1 MSSAYLANELDKL
14 NVAEGPPSNHAFEK
28 AFVDYQTMRG
38 PQAKASIKEAQ
49 FLYWTGSLA
58 TPFAAFLQGHVIR
71 KISTEAMLVGFA
83 QGATGA
89 VSLKRVSLPSRRGT
103 IPWNHEIALKP
114 EARSA
119 ISTAFWVGLLFL
131 TVAIHYHS
139 VENTGPVL
147 SQETD
152 TGAVSQFYQKFVL
165 FGLDGSSTK
174 ELHFN
179 MSVTAVVLW
188 MCIESYRLFIPK
200 SLSR

>member
-89 VSLKRVSLPSRRGT
+89 VPLKRVSLPSRRGT

-119 ISTAFWVGLLFL
+119 ISTADCGNTLSFCREYGAGTFAGNRYWSGFAVLPKVRSIWVGWLVHKGTSLQHVCNRCGL
-131 TVAIHYHS
+131 VDVHR
-139 VENTGPVL
+139 VL
-147 SQETD
+147 
-152 TGAVSQFYQKFVL
+152 
-165 FGLDGSSTK
+165 
-174 ELHFN
+174 
-179 MSVTAVVLW
+179 
-188 MCIESYRLFIPK
+188 
-200 SLSR
+200 